1 VAPSSTGSA
10 AAGDP
15 RVRLVVREGCHL
27 CADARSVVEGVCAE
41 LGERFAEADCDAD
54 PDLARYS
61 DMVPVVLVDGEQ
73 VDYWRVDPQRVRAAL
88 ADRPGRRRWWR

>member
-1 VAPSSTGSA
+1 MAPFSTGSA

-15 RVRLVVREGCHL
+15 RVRLVVRKGCHL
-27 CADARSVVEGVCAE
+27 CADARSVVEEVCAE
-41 LGERFAEADCDAD
+41 LGERFMEADCDAD
-54 PDLARYS
+54 ADLARYS

-73 VDYWRVDPQRVRAAL
+73 VDYWRVDPQRVRDAL